1 VSKLTNI
8 HCVIQTYY
16 EVISNTFKI
25 IQAFTQMKKE
35 FSKHFRREL
44 EKTNKNLE
52 LSNDILNENFEFI
65 YTFAK

>member
-1 VSKLTNI
+1 
-8 HCVIQTYY
+8 
-16 EVISNTFKI
+16 
-25 IQAFTQMKKE
+25 MKKE